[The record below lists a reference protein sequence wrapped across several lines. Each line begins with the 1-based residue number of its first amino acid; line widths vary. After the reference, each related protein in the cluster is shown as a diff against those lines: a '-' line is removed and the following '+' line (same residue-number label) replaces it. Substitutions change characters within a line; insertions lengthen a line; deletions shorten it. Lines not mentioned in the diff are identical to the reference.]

1 MEKNPGISLSCLE
14 SLDEG
19 ISNKYKC
26 EEKVAG
32 KENKWRSCL
41 GDKPK
46 NAEEKMED
54 GADCKYLTS
63 NGCLCPSQ

>member
-32 KENKWRSCL
+32 KGNK
-41 GDKPK
+41 
-46 NAEEKMED
+46 
-54 GADCKYLTS
+54 
-63 NGCLCPSQ
+63 